1 MEQHATLIMGEKLQA
16 GQVKLRRRAQYE
28 RLDEQ
33 LQQLVSSFHL
43 FTRDMYYKRA
53 RALFNF

>member
-1 MEQHATLIMGEKLQA
+1 MAEQLQA
-16 GQVKLRRRAQYE
+16 GLVKLRKRVKYE

-33 LQQLVSSFHL
+33 LQQLISTFHVTPRHL
-43 FTRDMYYKRA
+43 YFKRA